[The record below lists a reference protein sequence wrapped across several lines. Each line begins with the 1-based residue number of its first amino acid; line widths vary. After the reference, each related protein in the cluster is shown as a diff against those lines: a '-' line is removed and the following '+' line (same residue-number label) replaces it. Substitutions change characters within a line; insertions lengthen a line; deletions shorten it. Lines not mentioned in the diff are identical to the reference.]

1 MGVQNTKKITM
12 NKSLSKWISIKIT
25 TFKIPTKAGGPRGG
39 GAQLLF
45 GSLKFIQI
53 GDSRLPSVQIPP
65 SVCNKTEN
73 PSKDAL
79 DGVTA
84 LITQCVMV

>member
-25 TFKIPTKAGGPRGG
+25 TFKIPTKAGGAEG

-45 GSLKFIQI
+45 GSLKFIQM